1 MSIIK
6 VLVMNKLEQ
15 KQLVL
20 SRVLEWAGSSDKAE
34 DWYCNQQIPA
44 LGCTPLKAVE
54 SDHFEALMEYIDS
67 IELGG
72 FA

>member
-34 DWYCNQQIPA
+34 DWYCNQQIQRLVAHP
-44 LGCTPLKAVE
+44 
-54 SDHFEALMEYIDS
+54 
-67 IELGG
+67 
-72 FA
+72 